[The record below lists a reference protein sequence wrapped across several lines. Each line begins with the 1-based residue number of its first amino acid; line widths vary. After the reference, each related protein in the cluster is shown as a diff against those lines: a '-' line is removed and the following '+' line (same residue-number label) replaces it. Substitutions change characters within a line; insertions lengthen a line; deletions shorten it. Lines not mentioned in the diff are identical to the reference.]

1 MRRARQTAR
10 FAAGLM
16 LCYGLSAAGR
26 ASDPQLRNSPRLAP
40 VSLDETLTPS
50 AVADLAGGQQVRVA
64 GRVSVPN
71 ATSVFVRVTTSL
83 GTFCQTCVPVRE
95 GAFSAN
101 YPAAFPGAPELTPCV
116 LSIDA
121 TSEADF
127 DVFRPGHVQA
137 EAALLVSD
145 TRSGRIPDLP
155 TAFMSDLRDARGNV
169 DREASKWPAV
179 RTAVNLY
186 VRSQAAHICRV
197 ARGGF
202 DLYRPADLDWF
213 KNHLTL
219 YEFDY
224 RDRDW
229 SKPLGARVEPTFFQS
244 VWNAWF
250 NASNCHPLD
259 GNRENRAS
267 ANYTPYAFSNDF
279 ADSLIAF
286 LMRQSPDLTALD
298 DNVAAICREGTQN
311 LLAMQHRGADNFAL
325 TDQRGKRET
334 YTAGAFRY
342 GMFENGEFMTEGKGW
357 FYNPAHDDYAG
368 GGVLNGRCLW
378 ALGEALRRD
387 PVGPL
392 APQIRGALALGLKF
406 CLRDA
411 QPLAYAKKTAA
422 GTVYWRDAGEHA
434 YLTVGLVAACA
445 VAPELPVAKPQDGTA
460 VPLREVC
467 VQSLNALVDLAQPH
481 GQWSVYPNVDSVAII
496 ALADGVQGLPDF
508 PEAALWRKTAVKVA
522 DAWLA
527 CQVDSPEGSGVPVH
541 FGPRIRQDRMTFNWH
556 RLSGACDDRNV
567 IYFYQTGHWIHALA
581 RLYAVTGDERYR
593 DRALAM
599 VRYLCGANPWHVRL
613 FNEIGGVYNWVD
625 DRDGDGVE
633 DFLKQDMYPES
644 TAFCQIGIFHL
655 LRAMARPVK
664 PGSGLR
670 KTL

>member
-10 FAAGLM
+10 AVAVIVLY
-16 LCYGLSAAGR
+16 CALSATGH

-40 VSLDETLTPS
+40 VTLDEAISPS
-50 AVADLAGGQQVRVA
+50 AFVDLAGGKQVRVA
-64 GRVSVPN
+64 GRVSAPN
-71 ATSVFVRVTTSL
+71 VTSVLVRVTTSL
-83 GTFCQTCVPVRE
+83 GTSCQACVPVRD
-95 GAFSAN
+95 GAFSAE
-101 YPAAFPGAPELTPCV
+101 YPAAFAGAPDLVPSV
-116 LSIDA
+116 LYLDA
-121 TSEADF
+121 TADADF
-127 DVFRPGHVQA
+127 DVFQAGHFQA
-137 EAALLVSD
+137 EAALLVRDSS
-145 TRSGRIPDLP
+145 SGRIPDLP

-169 DREASKWPAV
+169 DRKASKWPV
-179 RTAVNLY
+179 TRKAVNLY
-186 VRSQAAHICRV
+186 MRSQAAHICRV

-202 DLYRPADLDWF
+202 DLDRPADLVWF
-213 KNHLTL
+213 KDHLTL

-229 SKPLGARVEPTFFQS
+229 SKPLGARVAPTFFQS
-244 VWNAWF
+244 VWDAWF

-259 GNRENRAS
+259 GNRENRAP

-279 ADSLIAF
+279 ADSLIVF
-286 LMRQSPDLTALD
+286 LMRQSPDMIASD
-298 DNVAAICREGTQN
+298 DNVVIICREGLQN
-311 LLAMQHRGADNFAL
+311 LLAMQQRGAENFAL

-357 FYNPAHDDYAG
+357 FYNPAHNDYVG

-378 ALGEALRRD
+378 ALGEGLRRD
-387 PVGPL
+387 PAGPL
-392 APQIRGALALGLKF
+392 APQIKDALALGLKF

-411 QPLAYAKKTAA
+411 QPLGYAKKTVA
-422 GTVYWRDAGEHA
+422 GNVYWRDVGEHA

-445 VAPELPVAKPQDGTA
+445 VAPELPVANPRDGTA
-460 VPLREVC
+460 VPLRAVC

-496 ALADGVQGLPDF
+496 ALADGAQCFPDL
-508 PEAALWRKTAVKVA
+508 PEAARWRATAVKVA

-527 CQVDSPEGSGVPVH
+527 CKTDPSEGPSAPVH
-541 FGPRIRQDRMTFNWH
+541 FGPLIRPDRMTFNWH
-556 RLSGACDDRNV
+556 KLSETCADRNV

-581 RLYAVTGDERYR
+581 RLYALTEEMRYR

-625 DRDGDGVE
+625 DMDGDGVE
-633 DFLKQDMYPES
+633 DYLKQDMYPES

-655 LRAMARPVK
+655 LRAMAR
-664 PGSGLR
+664 SG
-670 KTL
+670 K